1 MIIDGSPNNSPSE
14 TVKSSL
20 TRERGYYIKWRIK
33 SSFFKMKD
41 NQIALTD
48 SLDGVNTQKVC
59 SNVRNCLDY
68 F

>member
-1 MIIDGSPNNSPSE
+1 
-14 TVKSSL
+14 
-20 TRERGYYIKWRIK
+20 
-33 SSFFKMKD
+33 MKG

-48 SLDGVNTQKVC
+48 SLDGVNIQKVC

>member
-1 MIIDGSPNNSPSE
+1 
-14 TVKSSL
+14 
-20 TRERGYYIKWRIK
+20 
-33 SSFFKMKD
+33 MKD